1 MKILFVTTAS
11 STAYAFLLDLAHYL
25 RSQGFNVEFACSNM
39 NYSDAKSRVHE
50 LEVDGFT
57 VHNIPFS
64 RPISPIKDLISLFN
78 LCALLRDNNYDILHV
93 HTSKASWIGRIAG
106 RLSRVPL
113 IVYTAHDFYFRS
125 FKGGYKRNFYI
136 ILEKIASPFSDV
148 TLFVSEAVK
157 TEAIKEHIFKSDN
170 LVWVGNGIRCDKFE
184 INATYRNTMSL
195 KYGISSHAPIIGVVA
210 RLVKNKGIDLFIKAA
225 SVISNIYKN
234 AKFIICGYGPEEENL
249 RTLTKELNI
258 SDKVIFTGRIES
270 KEELNHIMASFSIFL
285 FPTRREGLGIVYLE
299 AMVLGI
305 PVVGTRIPPV
315 TEIIIDGQ
323 TGLLA
328 DTEDYNAFALSA
340 ISLLTDHDLSKRLV
354 DAAQKRV
361 WEYFNLPIINQRT
374 KSAYYSAIMTT
385 KSAKKLVKYI
395 DLTYIDKCTKIL

>member
-1 MKILFVTTAS
+1 
-11 STAYAFLLDLAHYL
+11 
-25 RSQGFNVEFACSNM
+25 
-39 NYSDAKSRVHE
+39 
-50 LEVDGFT
+50 
-57 VHNIPFS
+57 
-64 RPISPIKDLISLFN
+64 
-78 LCALLRDNNYDILHV
+78 
-93 HTSKASWIGRIAG
+93 
-106 RLSRVPL
+106 
-113 IVYTAHDFYFRS
+113 
-125 FKGGYKRNFYI
+125 
-136 ILEKIASPFSDV
+136 
-148 TLFVSEAVK
+148 
-157 TEAIKEHIFKSDN
+157 
-170 LVWVGNGIRCDKFE
+170 
-184 INATYRNTMSL
+184 
-195 KYGISSHAPIIGVVA
+195 
-210 RLVKNKGIDLFIKAA
+210 
-225 SVISNIYKN
+225 
-234 AKFIICGYGPEEENL
+234 
-249 RTLTKELNI
+249 
-258 SDKVIFTGRIES
+258 
-270 KEELNHIMASFSIFL
+270 MASFSIFL